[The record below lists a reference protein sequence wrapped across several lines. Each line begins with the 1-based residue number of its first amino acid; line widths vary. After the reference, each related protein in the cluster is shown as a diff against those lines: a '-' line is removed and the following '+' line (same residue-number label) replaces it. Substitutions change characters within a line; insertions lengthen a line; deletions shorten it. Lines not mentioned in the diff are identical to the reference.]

1 MNEFEA
7 NTDGGQA
14 PVEAVGQPERSLL
27 DEVLHRGAH
36 RMLLTVIEAEVA
48 DYIKAHRDE
57 LDEDGR
63 RLVVRN
69 GRARERTI
77 VTPVGCPSQKLDRS
91 GRSRCFTPCVMI
103 MEAPG
108 AGQFLFRASDIL

>member
-36 RMLLTVIEAEVA
+36 RMLVTAVEAEVA
-48 DYIKAHRDE
+48 DYIKAHMDE
-57 LDEDGR
+57 LDEGGH

-77 VTPVGCPSQKLDRS
+77 VTPVGALKVRAPRVEDRRRDSQ
-91 GRSRCFTPCVMI
+91 GRKFRFT
-103 MEAPG
+103 
-108 AGQFLFRASDIL
+108 SKILPPYLRRT